1 MEASAHFEMRANPGA
16 SVRRVPEPSVRQ
28 AAENVTN
35 YERLAEHSNGQKEAE
50 TLTGQC
56 CFLCGGELE
65 KSVSG
70 LFDTRFG
77 IDGTYGVK
85 CCCQCGLEQISPVP
99 TPEELN
105 SLYESHYNFGGEK
118 NTVYTNL
125 REWFLSSFLYRLWIR
140 LDGDISFHARMGTGR
155 LLDVGCNEGRGLKIY
170 ARNGFQVEGLEVN
183 ETAAAVARDAGF
195 TVHICDLSQFSSCER
210 YDVVVL
216 SNVLEHSLDPRQMLL
231 DVRRILKAGGEVW
244 VSCPNSESWL
254 RSVFGAFWIN
264 WHVPFH
270 ISQFSTKTSKNLLSE
285 AGFAAI
291 ETRQITPAL
300 WVSSSFIAKL
310 FAKKGRP
317 TRALRSPILVFGL
330 LMVSRMIFFPA
341 LWLGN
346 FFGRGDCLLI
356 VARNPDLPL

>member
-1 MEASAHFEMRANPGA
+1 MEASAHFEMRANPGT

>member
-1 MEASAHFEMRANPGA
+1 MMRPFRGDPDT
-16 SVRRVPEPSVRQ
+16 SVRKVTEPNMREVAESV
-28 AAENVTN
+28 TK
-35 YERLAEHSNGQKEAE
+35 YEGLAECSNGREGAEA
-50 TLTGQC
+50 LTGQC
-56 CFLCGGELE
+56 CLLCGGELE
-65 KSVSG
+65 ESVSG

-85 CCCQCGLEQISPVP
+85 CCRQCGLEQMSPVP

-105 SLYESHYNFGGEK
+105 SLYESHYNFDGEK
-118 NTVYTNL
+118 NTVYTSL

-140 LDGDISFHARMGTGR
+140 LDGDISFHARTGTGR

-195 TVHICDLSQFSSCER
+195 TVYTCDLRQFTSCER

-231 DVRRILKAGGEVW
+231 DIRRILKSGGRVW
-244 VSCPNSESWL
+244 ISCPNSKSWL
-254 RSVFGAFWIN
+254 RSVFGRFWIN

-270 ISQFSTKTSKNLLSE
+270 ISQFSTETSKNLLSE

-300 WVSSSFIAKL
+300 WVSSSLIAKL
-310 FAKKGRP
+310 FATIGRP
-317 TRALRSPILVFGL
+317 TRALRNPILVFGL
-330 LMVSRMIFFPA
+330 LIVSRMIFFPA

-346 FFGRGDCLLI
+346 RVGRGDCLLI
-356 VARNPDLPL
+356 TARNPDLPPR